1 MEQMGEYLVR
11 RLIGEGGMG
20 KVYEAEERLAK
31 RRVALKVLHVEL
43 SKSEHARRLFLNE
56 MQILARVEHPNIVR
70 SLASIEVNGELV
82 MVLEYLDG
90 KTLRRVLGERGR
102 LPWSEAA
109 AVVAST
115 ASALV
120 AAHGQTPPVIHRDLK
135 PENIMVLADGSIK
148 VMDFGI
154 AKVVEAM
161 NQTNTQSV
169 GTLQYMSPEQIDAH
183 TIDHRSDLYC
193 LGLIFY
199 ELLEGKPP
207 FVSSSPR
214 QLLNLQCTA
223 EPPALS
229 DDVRR
234 GLPKGVEEL
243 VFHLLEKAPEDRPY
257 LAEDVVHRLE
267 PFIPAGGTSLGSG
280 ARPTQASPSPRARP
294 SLGATGERSVS
305 DARASQPSNPA
316 ASPPGPRSPS
326 AAGQPSP
333 GPSATPGRSVAA
345 GSAAAGPTLPS
356 EGEAAAE
363 PKQPGAVKRADT
375 IALLEKAER
384 PREVPTTVAI
394 GIIVALSV
402 FAGLAAYAIRASSS
416 PDAVKSSAP
425 AEKATGAPAGS
436 GKWKK

>member
-20 KVYEAEERLAK
+20 KVYEAEERLSK
-31 RRVALKVLHVEL
+31 RRVALKVLHAEL

-56 MQILARVEHPNIVR
+56 MQILARVEHGNIVR

-90 KTLRRVLGERGR
+90 RTLRRVLGERGR
-102 LPWSEAA
+102 LAWTEAVG
-109 AVVAST
+109 VVAST
-115 ASALV
+115 AAALV
-120 AAHGQTPPVIHRDLK
+120 CAHSQSPPIIHRDLK
-135 PENIMVLADGSIK
+135 PENIMVLSDGSIK

-193 LGLIFY
+193 LGLILY

-207 FVSSSPR
+207 FVSNSPR

-229 DDVRR
+229 DEVRR

-243 VFHLLEKAPEDRPY
+243 VYNLLEKAPEDRPY
-257 LAEDVVHRLE
+257 LAEDVVTRLE
-267 PFIPAGGTSLGSG
+267 PFIPAGGTALGAAP
-280 ARPTQASPSPRARP
+280 ARSTQASPSPRARP
-294 SLGATGERSVS
+294 SMGATGERTTPEARPS
-305 DARASQPSNPA
+305 DPSARASTPDRSSGPA
-316 ASPPGPRSPS
+316 RIAAPS
-326 AAGQPSP
+326 AAP
-333 GPSATPGRSVAA
+333 A

-356 EGEAAAE
+356 EGESADPA
-363 PKQPGAVKRADT
+363 PKQAIKRADT

-384 PREVPTTVAI
+384 PRDVPTTVAI
-394 GIIVALSV
+394 AIIVGLSI
-402 FAGLAAYAIRASSS
+402 FAGLAAYATRATSS
-416 PDAVKSSAP
+416 PSANPSETAAP
-425 AEKATGAPAGS
+425 AEKAPAGS
-436 GKWKK
+436 SKWKK